1 MVVLAIPLLSM
12 PWLLGQEEAHVPVA
26 SSRDMHEAG
35 AVVGAGRELNVALA
49 VAALGL
55 AVAAAVLEV
64 CMLVFTSLVPAA
76 L

>member
-1 MVVLAIPLLSM
+1 M
-12 PWLLGQEEAHVPVA
+12 PVA